1 MWFKSLKSFKE
12 DPEHK
17 AIIFATARY
26 TLFTYNDKKDVVNH
40 NEREQFVDAW
50 LAEPKPR
57 FRIAARIDLY
67 QGGRYIF
74 D

>member
-12 DPEHK
+12 DPEYK
-17 AIIFATARY
+17 ALIFAIGRY
-26 TLFTYNDKKDVVNH
+26 TVYTYNRDKDVSNH

-57 FRIAARIDLY
+57 FRVAAQIDLY
-67 QGGRYIF
+67 QGGMYTF